1 MNFVVDIGNTL
12 QKFALFD
19 SDDNLI
25 FVKAVDD
32 ISIDEI
38 TLLFEKQKITNSIIS
53 TVAQLNPKLVDFLQR
68 AAIVS
73 FLTKTKAPYNHSIR
87 RLRQFGYG

>member
-25 FVKAVDD
+25 FVKAVDE

-38 TLLFEKQKITNSIIS
+38 ALLFKSRRLKTRLFRLLPNSI
-53 TVAQLNPKLVDFLQR
+53 LNWLIFSKR
-68 AAIVS
+68 IAIVS
-73 FLTKTKAPYNHSIR
+73 SLTKN
-87 RLRQFGYG
+87 